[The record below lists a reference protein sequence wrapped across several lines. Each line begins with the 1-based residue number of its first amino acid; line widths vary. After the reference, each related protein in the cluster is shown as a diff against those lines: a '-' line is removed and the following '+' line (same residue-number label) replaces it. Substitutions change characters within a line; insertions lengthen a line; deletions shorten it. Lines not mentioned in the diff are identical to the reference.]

1 MNIGAPKLVI
11 LLNPVER
18 QPWYNF
24 LEPPYCHF
32 ELILVEWMY
41 MPKVITNKI
50 IIVREYVSPIPII
63 RGGKES
69 KT

>member
-1 MNIGAPKLVI
+1 
-11 LLNPVER
+11 
-18 QPWYNF
+18 
-24 LEPPYCHF
+24 
-32 ELILVEWMY
+32 MY